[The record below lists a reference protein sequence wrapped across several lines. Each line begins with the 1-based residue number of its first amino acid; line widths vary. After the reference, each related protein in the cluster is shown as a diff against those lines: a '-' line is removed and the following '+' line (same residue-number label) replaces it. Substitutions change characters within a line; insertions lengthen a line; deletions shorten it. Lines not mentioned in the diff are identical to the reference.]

1 MALAFPGRALRC
13 RPVTGFLPLL
23 VALVL
28 VETGWRAGLAASPA
42 AVAWGVAG
50 GLALWLLLCE
60 TAVRLLDRWRPAR
73 GLERW
78 DAAAQVLA
86 LAGFAWI
93 CLGLGWPRRAGSY
106 TVALLPW
113 ALAMAAHWW
122 TMAHVS
128 RGRWSRLGHL
138 WHQVRFALLPVAVAL
153 PVLDLCDRFGEATGF
168 TAWSFTHLGPASA
181 VLGSLGL
188 AALLVAGLP
197 WVLVRLW
204 RAEPMPDG
212 ELRAAFAEA
221 CQRCRVGVGGLL
233 VWPTRGGRFH
243 NAMVLGVL
251 PPLRYVLVTADLL
264 HDFTRDQLMAVLGH
278 ELGHA
283 RHRHLWLFLLFAAV
297 VAMATWVL
305 APLLALHLH
314 ALPLPATLPPAVA
327 EGAVAVAMLA
337 LWWRLAFGVLSR
349 LCERQADLSGAQLVG
364 DPWIMQDALAMVGR
378 LSGQAQDAPSWRH
391 YTLGQR
397 IAWLER
403 LRIDPAEAGRHHRRV
418 AFAWWTLGG
427 TALGLLA
434 ALLLRGDLRF
444 GGS

>member
-1 MALAFPGRALRC
+1 M
-13 RPVTGFLPLL
+13 TGFLPLL
-23 VALVL
+23 IALVL
-28 VETGWRAGLAASPA
+28 VETGWRAGWQAGPA
-42 AVAWGVAG
+42 ALAWGVAG
-50 GLALWLLLCE
+50 GLAGWLLLCE
-60 TAVRLLDRWRPAR
+60 GAVRALDRWRPAR

-78 DAAAQVLA
+78 DAAAHALA
-86 LAGFAWI
+86 LAGFAAL

-113 ALAMAAHWW
+113 ALAMAVHWW
-122 TMAHVS
+122 SMAHVS
-128 RGRWSRLGHL
+128 RGRWTRLGHL

-153 PVLDLCDRFGEATGF
+153 PVLDLCDRFGAATGF
-168 TAWSFTHLGPASA
+168 TDWSFAHLGPASA

-197 WVLVRLW
+197 WALVRLW
-204 RAEPMPDG
+204 RARPMPDG
-212 ELRAAFAEA
+212 ELRRAFAQA
-221 CQRCRVGVGGLL
+221 CERMGVGVGGLL
-233 VWPTRGGRFH
+233 VWPTGGGRFH

-251 PPLRYVLVTADLL
+251 SRLRYVLVTADLL
-264 HDFTRDQLMAVLGH
+264 QDFSDRQLMAVLGH

-305 APLLALHLH
+305 APLLADRLH
-314 ALPLPATLPPAVA
+314 ALPLPASLPPAVV
-327 EGAVAVAMLA
+327 EGALAVAMLA

-349 LCERQADLSGAQLVG
+349 LCERQADLAGAELAG
-364 DPWIMQDALAMVGR
+364 DPWVMQDALAMVGR

-403 LRIDPAEAGRHHRRV
+403 LRIDPGEGRRHHRRV
-418 AFAWWTLGG
+418 AFAWWLLGG
-427 TALGLLA
+427 TAAGLLA
-434 ALLLRGDLRF
+434 ALALRGDLRL
-444 GGS
+444 GGW